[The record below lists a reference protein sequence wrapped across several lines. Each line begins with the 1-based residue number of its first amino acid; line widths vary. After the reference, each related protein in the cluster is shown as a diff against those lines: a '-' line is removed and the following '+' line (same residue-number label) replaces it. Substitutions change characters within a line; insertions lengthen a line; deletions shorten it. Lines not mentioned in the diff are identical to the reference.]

1 MNSPRRER
9 CRAAAKPNLRLM
21 HHFCRSEAMPV
32 GQKHHERVAM
42 AVAVLPNRL
51 DDLLDLVGGEVL
63 AGAQLR
69 VRGAT

>member
-1 MNSPRRER
+1 
-9 CRAAAKPNLRLM
+9 
-21 HHFCRSEAMPV
+21 
-32 GQKHHERVAM
+32 M